1 MRDHIRQLTIQQ
13 VPDPLPTGVVVLD
26 VRETEEWDAG
36 HIDGALHIPLAELP
50 YRVTEVPSEAQVVA
64 VCRVGAR
71 SAVATAF
78 LQAAGHD
85 AVNLSGGMVAWQ
97 HAGRPFVSSGGDP
110 ASVV

>member
-1 MRDHIRQLTIQQ
+1 MRDHIRQVSIHQ

-36 HIDGALHIPLAELP
+36 HIEGAVHIPLAELP
-50 YRVTEVPSEAQVVA
+50 YRVAEVPTEAQVVA

-71 SAVATAF
+71 SAVAAAF

-85 AVNLSGGMVAWQ
+85 VVNLSGGMVAWQ
-97 HAGRPFVSSGGDP
+97 HAGRPFVSSGGGP